1 MNTENCRHLFGCT
14 FKVVAVDEDE
24 GGNADLHYQ
33 IVAGNE
39 RQKFFID
46 HKSGVIYPNTSFVGL
61 TGEQFVLTVE
71 VSDEGGER
79 KEDPKWRNP
88 DRATVRIDI
97 ENVNTHAPGKIRRR
111 VRKNWREIYF

>member
-1 MNTENCRHLFGCT
+1 M
-14 FKVVAVDEDE
+14 AVDEDE
-24 GGNADLHYQ
+24 GGNAALHYQ

-46 HKSGVIYPNTSFVGL
+46 PKSGVIYPNTSFVGL

-111 VRKNWREIYF
+111 VRKNLRNINFLVHTRRGHFL

>member
-1 MNTENCRHLFGCT
+1 MNTEGHCRHSFGCT

-46 HKSGVIYPNTSFVGL
+46 PKSGVIYPNTSFVGL

-79 KEDPKWRNP
+79 KEEPKWRNP

-97 ENVNTHAPGKIRRR
+97 ENVNTHAPGKINTGLFWL
-111 VRKNWREIYF
+111 VFGSG

>member
-1 MNTENCRHLFGCT
+1 M
-14 FKVVAVDEDE
+14 DEDE

-46 HKSGVIYPNTSFVGL
+46 PKSGVIYPNTSFVGL

-97 ENVNTHAPGKIRRR
+97 ENVNTHAPGKNHCVDYERAGDGVLRDLTSFSEGFCGKTSAH
-111 VRKNWREIYF
+111 V